1 VSGRLRNL
9 AIARH
14 GGWIAAVVHIKKVK
28 SFAPHVNHYVADVLV
43 GPPTQ
48 FTIPVGSRLDRID
61 PGLALVVLCHFQRRN
76 PPSSMDAKLTQAG
89 LMVQYKAKSERR

>member
-1 VSGRLRNL
+1 VGVSGRLRNL

-61 PGLALVVLCHFQRRN
+61 PGLALVVPNTYGPISL
-76 PPSSMDAKLTQAG
+76 
-89 LMVQYKAKSERR
+89 